1 MKTKILFLLSLVLLL
16 VDIYGQPNANDF
28 DLICY
33 CSGETPHSVVSYDN
47 NLQLI
52 LLFKNGLTLK
62 QLDSLQISYTKSQIK
77 LLKLYNLLRQENKVL
92 YSNIAILENEN
103 SVELREYSRSIA
115 EKILPFVETDILEL
129 NEHLSSINR
138 SKNAFSIT
146 FSYVLD
152 GLIWKEFEAKGIT
165 KPIENNENSPWT
177 GHFWMLE
184 SKRSL
189 GFGTNSYS
197 DSTVTIAIT
206 NGAPYQL
213 TKSFYKEREIRK
225 LLLNDIKLYNKV
237 IDERVLRTFEEFKI
251 IDSNGEI
258 TIPIIYENN
267 QNELY
272 SLSKRIS
279 RQICNKTLDLI
290 VLDEIIEKYN
300 FSDNEQAIIVL
311 YHEIMWELL
320 EIILEKGIMEI
331 PIILKEP
338 EQAEVQNI
346 SDILYIIKKD

>member
-1 MKTKILFLLSLVLLL
+1 MKTKILLLLSLVLLL
-16 VDIYGQPNANDF
+16 GDIYGQNANDF
-28 DLICY
+28 ELICY
-33 CSGETPHSVVSYDN
+33 CSGYETPHSVVSYDN

-52 LLFKNGLTLK
+52 LLFKDGLTLK
-62 QLDSLQISYTKSQIK
+62 HLDSLQIPYTKSQIK
-77 LLKLYNLLRQENKVL
+77 LLKLFNLIKQENKVF

-103 SVELREYSRSIA
+103 AIELRKYSKSIA
-115 EKILPFVETDILEL
+115 EKIIPFIETDLLEL
-129 NEHLSSINR
+129 NRHLNSINR
-138 SKNAFSIT
+138 SENAFSIT

-165 KPIENNENSPWT
+165 KPIEDIENSPWN

-184 SKRSL
+184 SKRSS
-189 GFGTNSYS
+189 GFGTNTYS
-197 DSTVTIAIT
+197 DSSVTIAIT
-206 NGAPYQL
+206 NGAPYRL

-237 IDERVLRTFEEFKI
+237 IDERVLRAFKEFKI
-251 IDSNGEI
+251 FDSNGEV

-267 QNELY
+267 QNALY

-279 RQICNKTLDLI
+279 HQICNKTLEL
-290 VLDEIIEKYN
+290 VELNEIIEKYN
-300 FSDNEQAIIVL
+300 FSDNEQAVIVM
-311 YHEIMWELL
+311 YNEIMWELL
-320 EIILEKGIMEI
+320 EIILEKGIMDI

-346 SDILYIIKKD
+346 SDILYIIRKD